1 MPIVG
6 YWYIIYSNT
15 LEMRKLDLIKVGD
28 ELYEVVRRFSVYRFS
43 KEVTGG
49 NADLLKEWV
58 GAEKIL
64 RSNQTNEYLF
74 VNLIEEAKIIE

>member
-6 YWYIIYSNT
+6 RWYIIYSNT
-15 LEMRKLDLIKVGD
+15 LEMRKLDLIRSGD

-49 NADLLKEWV
+49 NADLLKQWV
-58 GAEKIL
+58 GAETVSYTHL
-64 RSNQTNEYLF
+64 TLPTTSR
-74 VNLIEEAKIIE
+74 V